1 MCWCTWQGCF
11 DSQGAL
17 VASSSFMAAWDTA
30 HTELCTCVCVWGGGG
45 GQLKK
50 GHEMCKHGGENV
62 RCVSTPIP
70 RVTQLCYVA

>member
-30 HTELCTCVCVWGGGG
+30 HTELCTCVCVGGGG
-45 GQLKK
+45 GGGGGGCQLK
-50 GHEMCKHGGENV
+50 
-62 RCVSTPIP
+62 
-70 RVTQLCYVA
+70 